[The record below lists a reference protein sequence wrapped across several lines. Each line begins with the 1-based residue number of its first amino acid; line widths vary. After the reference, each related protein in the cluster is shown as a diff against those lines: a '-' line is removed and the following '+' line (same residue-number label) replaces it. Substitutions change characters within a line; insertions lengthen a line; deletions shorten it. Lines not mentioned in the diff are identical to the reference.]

1 MGKTQV
7 VSHMEISTPISISS
21 TKSRQEDMDTP
32 PENNTA
38 LISEFII
45 KQLWV
50 RILESSVMM
59 ILLETGTSRNA

>member
-1 MGKTQV
+1 MDRTQV
-7 VSHMEISTPISISS
+7 VSLTVTNTPISISS

-59 ILLETGTSRNA
+59 IL